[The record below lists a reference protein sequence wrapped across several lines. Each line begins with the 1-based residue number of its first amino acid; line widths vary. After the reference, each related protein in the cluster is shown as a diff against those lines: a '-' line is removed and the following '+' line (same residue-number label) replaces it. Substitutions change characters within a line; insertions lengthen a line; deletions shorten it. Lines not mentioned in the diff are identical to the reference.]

1 MVCVPSCE
9 RASSPYQSHVGPFS
23 FPDLP
28 QRDRSKSVQP
38 GLNPRMCVTLRPGWK
53 RNATGLL
60 VPVVMGT
67 VNLCRVLMSSRRVGV
82 VKGRPRFISLRTDR
96 NLPCGRDVAGANTAR
111 RGSRARGRGGG
122 LGFGSGGYRTLG
134 GLLGR
139 ARGAW
144 AAWFMALSLA
154 DCVARRRLSAA
165 DMRCPDR
172 CAMVWQ
178 AAEQVRKSETVPAD
192 KQD

>member
-1 MVCVPSCE
+1 MRIVSTPPVTLVSGEIRVEGTPMASAALNEEAAIAMVCVPSCE

-96 NLPCGRDVAGANTAR
+96 NLP
-111 RGSRARGRGGG
+111 
-122 LGFGSGGYRTLG
+122 
-134 GLLGR
+134 
-139 ARGAW
+139 
-144 AAWFMALSLA
+144 
-154 DCVARRRLSAA
+154 
-165 DMRCPDR
+165 
-172 CAMVWQ
+172 
-178 AAEQVRKSETVPAD
+178 
-192 KQD
+192 